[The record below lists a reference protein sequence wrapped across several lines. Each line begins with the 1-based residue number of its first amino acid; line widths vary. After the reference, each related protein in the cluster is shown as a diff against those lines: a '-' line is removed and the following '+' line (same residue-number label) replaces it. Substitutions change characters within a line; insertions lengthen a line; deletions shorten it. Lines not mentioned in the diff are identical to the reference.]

1 MFQRLQ
7 NANIK
12 LNPSICKS
20 AHTQVHNLGNIL
32 SKQGIQPDS
41 AKITAVKEYPVSKT
55 AKDLRS
61 FLGLGGYYRKSIQG
75 YAKISSPLCQLS
87 SKDVPFKWTDA
98 CQVAFGKLK
107 MALTTA
113 PFLVIPDFN
122 SHFQLHT
129 DASDTAVR
137 TDSSQRRDGQEVVV
151 AYAGRQLNAAE
162 RNYMVSEKECLALVY
177 AVKHSQ
183 RYLYGAKFL
192 AFSDH
197 KALSWLFSLKD
208 TTGD

>member
-12 LNPSICKS
+12 LNPSICKF

-41 AKITAVKEYPVSKT
+41 AKITTVKEYPVFKT
-55 AKDLRS
+55 TKDVCS
-61 FLGLGGYYRKSIQG
+61 FLGLGGYYRKFIQG
-75 YAKISSPLCQLS
+75 CAKISSPLCQLS

-107 MALTTA
+107 MALTTP

-122 SHFQLHT
+122 SHFQIHT
-129 DASDTAVR
+129 DTAVG
-137 TDSSQRRDGQEVVV
+137 TDSSQRRDGREVVV
-151 AYAGRQLNAAE
+151 AYAGRQLNATE

-183 RYLYGAKFL
+183 QYLYGAKFL